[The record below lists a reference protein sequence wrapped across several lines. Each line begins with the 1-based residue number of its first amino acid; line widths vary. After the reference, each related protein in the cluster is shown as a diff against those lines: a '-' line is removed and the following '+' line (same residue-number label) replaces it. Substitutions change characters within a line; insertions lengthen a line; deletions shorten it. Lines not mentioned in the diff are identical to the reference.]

1 MIRKTKI
8 LFVDDEPAYRRSFS
22 SKLRRHDENAYE
34 VETAENGVEA
44 LEKLATFTADIVF
57 TDFLMPRMDGMTL
70 LTEIRERH
78 PGIFVVMLTGVD
90 ETRQVVAAMKA
101 GAYDYILKPF
111 DFPMIVNAIDKLVAH
126 RSILD
131 RGEEMRRSGGR
142 QPAFENIIG
151 QDQKMFELYEKINQ
165 VAQSNAAVLITGE
178 SGTGKELIAAAIHS
192 KSTRSDRPLVQVN
205 CASLTETLI
214 NSELFGHEKG
224 AFTGAVA
231 RKRGFF
237 EKADGGTLF
246 LDEFG
251 DIPMAT
257 QVALLRVLELGTF
270 QRVGGT
276 ETIRVD
282 VRLIC
287 ATNRNLLQ
295 AVRDKLFREDLY
307 YRINVVAL
315 EAPSLRERKSDV
327 PLLANF
333 FFQKYCTETGKP
345 FHSIPKAVLNHLKEY
360 AWPGNVRELANAM
373 EHAAVFRRGQELSL
387 ADLPPEVRQPSAA
400 PDFDLRLTTASLAKA
415 EEALIRM
422 VLEECQWNLKQAA
435 QAMDIARGTLYSK
448 MEKYGIEK
456 PS

>member
-1 MIRKTKI
+1 MVRKTKI
-8 LFVDDEPAYRRSFS
+8 LFVDDEPAYRRAFAAR
-22 SKLRRHDENAYE
+22 LRRHNEEAYE
-34 VETAENGVEA
+34 VETAEDGVEA
-44 LEKLATFTADIVF
+44 LEKLASFAADIVI
-57 TDFLMPRMDGMTL
+57 TDFLMPRMDGLTL
-70 LTEIRERH
+70 LAEIRERH

-111 DFPMIVNAIDKLVAH
+111 DFPMIMNAIEKLVAH
-126 RSILD
+126 RSVLE
-131 RGEEMRRSGGR
+131 RGEEMRRAGDG

-165 VAQSNAAVLITGE
+165 VAKTNAAVLITGE

-192 KSTRSDRPLVQVN
+192 KSARRDQPLVQVN

-237 EKADGGTLF
+237 EQADGGTLF

-276 ETIRVD
+276 ATIKVD

-287 ATNRNLLQ
+287 ATNRNLAQ

-315 EAPSLRERKSDV
+315 EVPSLRERKSDI
-327 PLLANF
+327 PLLADF
-333 FFQKYCTETGKP
+333 FFQKYRAETGKE
-345 FHSIPKAVLNHLKEY
+345 IRAVSREVLDHLREY

-373 EHAAVFRRGQELSL
+373 EHAVVFCRGREISL
-387 ADLPPEVRQPSAA
+387 ADLPPEIRQPQAA
-400 PDFDLRLTTASLAKA
+400 ADFDLHLTTTSLARA
-415 EEALIRM
+415 EEALIRK
-422 VLEECQWNLKQAA
+422 VLEECRWNLKQAA
-435 QAMDIARGTLYSK
+435 QVLDIARGTLYSK
-448 MEKYGIEK
+448 MDKYGIGK
-456 PS
+456 TP

>member
-1 MIRKTKI
+1 
-8 LFVDDEPAYRRSFS
+8 
-22 SKLRRHDENAYE
+22 
-34 VETAENGVEA
+34 
-44 LEKLATFTADIVF
+44 
-57 TDFLMPRMDGMTL
+57 
-70 LTEIRERH
+70 
-78 PGIFVVMLTGVD
+78 
-90 ETRQVVAAMKA
+90 VAAMKA

-111 DFPMIVNAIDKLVAH
+111 DFPMIINAIEKLVAH
-126 RSILD
+126 RSVLE
-131 RGEEMRRSGGR
+131 RGEELRQTGDG

-165 VAQSNAAVLITGE
+165 VAKTNAAVLITGE

-192 KSTRSDRPLVQVN
+192 KSARRDGPLLQVN

-224 AFTGAVA
+224 AFTGAVN

-237 EKADGGTLF
+237 EQANGGTLF

-276 ETIRVD
+276 ATITVD

-287 ATNRNLLQ
+287 ATNRDLVQ

-315 EAPSLRERKSDV
+315 EVPSLRERKSDI
-327 PLLANF
+327 PLLAKF
-333 FFQKYCTETGKP
+333 FFQRYCAETGK
-345 FHSIPKAVLNHLKEY
+345 SIQAVSKEVLDHLQQY

-373 EHAAVFRRGQELSL
+373 EHAVVFCRGREIAM
-387 ADLPPEVRQPSAA
+387 ADLPAEIRQPVAA
-400 PDFDLRLTTASLAKA
+400 ADFSLRLTSTSLAQA
-415 EEALIRM
+415 EETLIRK

-435 QAMDIARGTLYSK
+435 QTLDIARGTLYSK
-448 MEKYGIEK
+448 MEKYGIDK